1 MSDIPIYI
9 KGADLP
15 DLTVVW
21 YDQTGALIDFSSGWT
36 FSLKLGDPGSAA
48 TLTKSTG
55 ITGAA
60 TAPNVTVAWATT
72 LDLNSLA
79 ATTYTADL
87 TATRTS
93 DSKQRVIRFR
103 LTVKDAIT

>member
-1 MSDIPIYI
+1 MSESVVYI

-15 DLTVVW
+15 DLAVTWKDSDGSV
-21 YDQTGALIDFSSGWT
+21 IDFSSGWT

-48 TLTKSTG
+48 TLTKTTG
-55 ITGAA
+55 ITGAS

-72 LDLNSLA
+72 LDLNNLA

-93 DSKQRVIRFR
+93 DSKQRVMRFR